1 MTSTNE
7 YVKNGNCNKTFSLK
21 DLMYIKVA
29 IAIIQS
35 NLELRDHMPE
45 TYAAMEP
52 LKEKIDRLLHA
63 PEVNRKD

>member
-1 MTSTNE
+1 
-7 YVKNGNCNKTFSLK
+7 
-21 DLMYIKVA
+21 MYIKVA